1 MLPNDPDNQ
10 FPLRLPCHTHLL
22 AAGNTKAN
30 FKKLVK
36 YNLKEIFQLHELQN
50 NLIAAKWDNFHGL

>member
-10 FPLRLPCHTHLL
+10 FPLCSPCHTHLL

-36 YNLKEIFQLHELQN
+36 YNLKEIFQIHEFQN
-50 NLIAAKWDNFHGL
+50 NLIAAK